1 MAAATDPVY
10 LRVLE
15 DLRERI
21 RGGLL
26 PPGARVPSRNAI
38 IARYG
43 VGETAAKHALQ
54 VLATEGL
61 IEARTGSGS
70 YVRKVPPASY
80 LDHDRL
86 RFPGSPFGLDEAA
99 SADPR
104 GNDSPSVV
112 AGGASSASQGRGPG
126 SARRLSWEHQTSRL
140 LPPPHIARRLGL
152 EPGADWVMST
162 RYLLSADSEPVQL
175 ATSYE
180 PDRITAGTPVAVPE
194 QGPLAGRGVIE
205 RMASIGIVV
214 DEVIEEVSVRPA
226 LRAESAALGMPPGAP
241 ALVIERAHLACGQA
255 VEAGEIVI
263 AADRFRLRYRIP
275 VPCSPTPAPAMQ
287 P

>member
-1 MAAATDPVY
+1 MAATGPVY

-70 YVRKVPPASY
+70 YVRKLPPASC

-86 RFPGSPFGLDEAA
+86 QFPGSPFGLDEAA
-99 SADPR
+99 Q
-104 GNDSPSVV
+104 
-112 AGGASSASQGRGPG
+112 GGAPG

-140 LPPPHIARRLGL
+140 IPPPHIARRLGL
-152 EPGADWVMST
+152 EPGAGWVIST
-162 RYLLSADSEPVQL
+162 RYLLTADSEPVQL

-180 PDRITAGTPVAVPE
+180 PEEVTAGTAVAVPE

-205 RMASIGIVV
+205 RMASIGVVV
-214 DEVIEEVSVRPA
+214 DEVVEEVSVRPS
-226 LRAESAALGMPPGAP
+226 LLAESAALGMPAGAP
-241 ALVIERAHLACGQA
+241 ALVIERVHLASGRP

-275 VPCSPTPAPAMQ
+275 VPGCPGPAAAGPAAAV
-287 P
+287 PALPS

>member
-1 MAAATDPVY
+1 MSAPTDPVY

-21 RGGLL
+21 RGGVL

-38 IARYG
+38 IANYG

-54 VLATEGL
+54 VLASEGL

-70 YVRKVPPASY
+70 YVRRVPAAGC
-80 LDHDRL
+80 LEHDRL
-86 RFPGSPFGLDEAA
+86 HFPGSPFGLDERAP
-99 SADPR
+99 DT
-104 GNDSPSVV
+104 
-112 AGGASSASQGRGPG
+112 GGSGPHP
-126 SARRLSWEHQTSRL
+126 ARRLAWEHQTEHVV
-140 LPPPHIARRLGL
+140 PPPYIARRLGL
-152 EPGADWVMST
+152 EPGADRVMVT
-162 RYLLSADSEPVQL
+162 RYLLTTDAEPVQL

-180 PDRITAGTPVAVPE
+180 PDRITADTPVALPE

-205 RMASIGIVV
+205 RMASIGIKV
-214 DEVIEEVSVRPA
+214 DEVIEEVSVRPS
-226 LRAESAALGMPPGAP
+226 LRSESAALGLAAGAR
-241 ALVIERAHLACGQA
+241 ALVIERLHLASGEP

-263 AADRFRLRYRIP
+263 AADRFRLRYRFGVP
-275 VPCSPTPAPAMQ
+275 VGGQ

>member
-1 MAAATDPVY
+1 MSGPTDPVY

-38 IARYG
+38 IANYG

-54 VLATEGL
+54 VLASEGL

-70 YVRKVPPASY
+70 YVRRVPAASY

-86 RFPGSPFGLDEAA
+86 RFPGSPFGLDEAVPDGA
-99 SADPR
+99 NGSGPSAP
-104 GNDSPSVV
+104 
-112 AGGASSASQGRGPG
+112 GP
-126 SARRLSWEHQTSRL
+126 ARRLSWEHQTEHL
-140 LPPPHIARRLGL
+140 VPPPHIARRLGL
-152 EPGADWVMST
+152 EPGIDLVTST
-162 RYLLSADSEPVQL
+162 RYLLIADADPVQL
-175 ATSYE
+175 AMSYE
-180 PDRITAGTPVAVPE
+180 PDRITAGTPVAQPE

-205 RMASIGIVV
+205 RMASIGIAV
-214 DEVIEEVSVRPA
+214 DEVVEEIVVRPS
-226 LRAESAALGMPPGAP
+226 LRAEAAALGLPAGAP
-241 ALVIERAHLACGQA
+241 ALVIERLHLAAGQP

-275 VPCSPTPAPAMQ
+275 VPVPVPGGAP
-287 P
+287 

>member
-1 MAAATDPVY
+1 MGTATDPVY

-21 RGGLL
+21 LGGLL

-38 IARYG
+38 IANYG

-61 IEARTGSGS
+61 IEARAGSGS
-70 YVRKVPPASY
+70 YVRRAPAACY

-86 RFPGSPFGLDEAA
+86 HFPGSPFGLDEAA
-99 SADPR
+99 VP
-104 GNDSPSVV
+104 
-112 AGGASSASQGRGPG
+112 
-126 SARRLSWEHQTSRL
+126 ARRVAWEHQTERQ

-152 EPGADWVMST
+152 EAVSDWTVRT
-162 RYLLSADSEPVQL
+162 RYLLTADGEPVQV

-180 PDRITAGTPVAVPE
+180 PDRLTAGTPVALPE

-205 RMASIGIVV
+205 RMASIGIGV
-214 DEVIEEVSVRPA
+214 DEVTEEVSVRPS
-226 LRAESAALGMPPGAP
+226 LRAEAAALGLPPGAS
-241 ALVIERAHLACGQA
+241 ALVIERTHLASGHP
-255 VEAGEIVI
+255 VEAGEIVV
-263 AADRFRLRYRIP
+263 AADRFRLRYRVP
-275 VPCSPTPAPAMQ
+275 VP
-287 P
+287 